1 MTCQRYVAG
10 RQITLPLIS
19 TPIRVCQCIPSACH
33 ARSAYYNNMGVM
45 CMSCDVHSLI
55 IFSSSDCSPMVWNL
69 KEPKCWANVCCIF
82 EYSVQQ
88 NLTNTWYWPGSI
100 LYKCKIVKSKH
111 SDSVYMT
118 ASQPRPQASRF
129 FKIQNLAY
137 YFEKL
142 GGRPRSEGGIK
153 ILGNIPPRPPPPPPE
168 INVCNL
174 PPIRPYTAKQLQ
186 HTVTMLHCNEG
197 LNISGCTS
205 YWAKQ

>member
-1 MTCQRYVAG
+1 MHVMWR
-10 RQITLPLIS
+10 PLTDHLFILWLFS
-19 TPIRVCQCIPSACH
+19 DGLKLEGAQVLSKCLLHLRVLCTAKFDKH
-33 ARSAYYNNMGVM
+33 
-45 CMSCDVHSLI
+45 
-55 IFSSSDCSPMVWNL
+55 
-69 KEPKCWANVCCIF
+69 
-82 EYSVQQ
+82 
-88 NLTNTWYWPGSI
+88 WPGSI

-153 ILGNIPPRPPPPPPE
+153 ILGNILPRPPSPE

-174 PPIRPYTAKQLQ
+174 LPIRPYTAKQLQ

-205 YWAKQ
+205 HSAKQ